1 MKSVFKWLG
10 LGLLGLVALAG
21 ALFVNAWY
29 FKPLSIE
36 VFFNR
41 TFLRFVLDDPEL
53 LSNLRLLESVGIKG
67 HQSKLTDVS
76 PARED
81 RLFAHTRSELETLH
95 RYDRARLDTGTQL
108 SYDVLDYF
116 LTDAAEGERWRW
128 HNYPVNQ
135 LFGVQN
141 QLPTFLLTI
150 HQVSD
155 RRDAEDYVVRLN
167 AVPLKFSQLIEGLKV
182 REQKGV
188 IPPRFVIEK
197 VLAEMREFVA
207 KPADGNDLYVQFAD
221 KLGKVGIAEDARGT
235 LLAAAKTAIEQSV
248 YPAYRGLIAY
258 EESLLPKAQGNH
270 GVWALPE
277 GDAFYAYAVRNQ
289 TTTRL
294 TPEDVHRT
302 GLAEVARIETEMD
315 AILRGQGLAD
325 GSIGARV
332 QQLSKR
338 PEQLYPNDDE
348 GRAQVLRDYQAIID
362 EIDRG
367 MPAAFNLRPTQG
379 VKVERIPVFKE
390 ATSAGAYYNPPA
402 FDGSR
407 PGIFY
412 ANLRDLGEVA
422 KFGMRT
428 LAYHEAIPGH
438 HFQIAIAQRIEGVP
452 FFRKVLPFTA
462 YNEGWAL
469 YAEQLAWELG
479 YQKQP
484 LDNLGRLQ
492 AEMFRSVRLVVDSGL
507 HYQRWTREQA
517 IDYMRE
523 KTGMGEKEVTAE
535 IERYLVMPAQALAYK
550 TGMLTILRLRQKAQ
564 AELGPS
570 FDLKAFHD
578 VVLGGGALPLPVLE
592 RQVDAWI
599 AGRKPA

>member
-155 RRDAEDYVVRLN
+155 RRDAEDYVARLN